1 MSGGGPPPKPASA
14 VSRLRDRLGP
24 LWGPALLLFVA
35 LRFGDAVNAVVG
47 LWLVPKFCSG
57 EELRAVQPLVRV
69 AAFVA
74 TPLAILLV
82 PYAKLLNVHAVRGEP
97 GKVKALIRDA
107 SLLALGV
114 LALTLAATPLF
125 FRLVFRLWHIENGR
139 LALAIV
145 ASSTIGALS
154 PVFTETL
161 RALGRFGVVSWSAAL
176 SAPVRL
182 ATMAVALPLRGLTGY
197 FVGQASAPAFQS
209 AVAALDFAR
218 RNRGVRARPYWRED
232 RRTFL
237 AFGVPLALASL
248 VGNFRNMVEA
258 MPLALVPSSESV
270 AFYYLSTFTEIASYA
285 GITVVFVLFPVVS
298 ARHERGERTL
308 RLLAQS
314 MALTLAAGLAAAGAL
329 GLAGEPLLRAVGTG
343 PDVAR
348 EARWFFP
355 LGALAAVRTAGACFT
370 THEAAC
376 SRFRYLRYT
385 LPVALLETAGLLLLL
400 RGPAWLVPGEWRFS
414 GVFAFMAFNTLL
426 PFAFILVDLTLRAR
440 RERAEARA

>member
-1 MSGGGPPPKPASA
+1 MENRHGLAG
-14 VSRLRDRLGP
+14 LRARLGP
-24 LWGPALLLFVA
+24 LLGPALLLFAAV
-35 LRFGDAVNAVVG
+35 RFGDLVNAVVG

-57 EELRAVQPLVRV
+57 DELRAVQPLVRV
-69 AAFVA
+69 ATFVA

-107 SLLALGV
+107 SLLALGI

-161 RALGRFGVVSWSAAL
+161 RALGRFGVVSWSCAL
-176 SAPVRL
+176 AAPVRF
-182 ATMAVALPLRGLTGY
+182 AVMAAALPLRGLTGY
-197 FVGQASAPAFQS
+197 FVGQAAAPAFQS

-218 RNRGVRARPYWRED
+218 RNRGVRAQSYWRED
-232 RRTFL
+232 RGTFL
-237 AFGVPLALASL
+237 AFGAPLALASL

-258 MPLALVPSSESV
+258 MPLALVPPAESI
-270 AFYYLSTFTEIASYA
+270 AYYYLTTFTEIASYV
-285 GITVVFVLFPVVS
+285 GLTVVFVLFPVVS

-314 MALTLAAGLAAAGAL
+314 MALTLAAGLAAAAAL
-329 GLAGEPLLRAVGTG
+329 GLAGAPLLRAVGAG
-343 PDVAR
+343 AHAAQ
-348 EARWFFP
+348 ARWFFP

-400 RGPAWLVPGEWRFS
+400 RGPAWIVPREWRFS

-426 PFAFILVDLTLRAR
+426 PFVFMLADLALRAR

>member
-1 MSGGGPPPKPASA
+1 MSGGGTPPKPASA
-14 VSRLRDRLGP
+14 VSRLRARLGP
-24 LWGPALLLFVA
+24 LWGPALLLFAAV
-35 LRFGDAVNAVVG
+35 RFGDLVNAVVG

-57 EELRAVQPLVRV
+57 DELRAVQPLVRV

-125 FRLVFRLWHIENGR
+125 FRLVFRLWNIENGR

-145 ASSTIGALS
+145 ASSTIGALA

-161 RALGRFGVVSWSAAL
+161 RALGRFGVVSWSAAFA
-176 SAPVRL
+176 APVRF
-182 ATMAVALPLRGLTGY
+182 AVMAAALPLRGLTGY

-218 RNRGVRARPYWRED
+218 RNRGVRAQPYWRED
-232 RRTFL
+232 RGTFL
-237 AFGVPLALASL
+237 AFGAPLAVASL

-258 MPLALVPSSESV
+258 MPLALVPPAESV
-270 AFYYLSTFTEIASYA
+270 AYYYLTTFTEIASYV
-285 GITVVFVLFPVVS
+285 GLTVVFVLFPVVS
-298 ARHERGERTL
+298 ARHERGEKTL
-308 RLLAQS
+308 RLLVQS
-314 MALTLAAGLAAAGAL
+314 MALTLAAGLVAAAAL
-329 GLAGEPLLRAVGTG
+329 GLAGAPLLRAVGAG
-343 PDVAR
+343 AHVPQ
-348 EARWFFP
+348 ARWFFP

-400 RGPAWLVPGEWRFS
+400 RGPAWIVPREWRFS

-426 PFAFILVDLTLRAR
+426 PFVFMLADLALRAR
-440 RERAEARA
+440 RDRAEAGA